1 MSESVGVAGLLEG
14 RLALVTGAGS
24 GIGRAIALAFAASGA
39 RVVLT
44 DLAVD
49 ACAETAGAIRGKGG
63 QAWARALDVTDK
75 DACVRIVGEIGQEAG
90 DIDVLVNSA
99 GILVREGID
108 SPRAHELLRRVTDV
122 NYFGSFN
129 TIHACLPA
137 LRRSRGN
144 IVNVASGAALVAQ
157 AGCIGYSSS
166 KAALKLLTQTLAV
179 DLADDGIRVN
189 ALAPGLIETPMTDAT
204 RSDPARLAHFL
215 RRTPMHRTGQP
226 GEVAAAAVFL
236 ASPLASYVNGVT
248 LPVDGGLLAT

>member
-1 MSESVGVAGLLEG
+1 MNESPGIAELLNG

-44 DLAVD
+44 DVAVGGCEQT
-49 ACAETAGAIRGKGG
+49 AAEIRAKGG
-63 QAWARALDVTDK
+63 QAWAKALDVTVI
-75 DACVRIVGEIGQEAG
+75 DACADTARVIGAEIG

-108 SPRAHELLRRVTDV
+108 SPRAHELVRRVTDV

-144 IVNVASGAALVAQ
+144 IVNVASGAAFVAQ

-179 DLADDGIRVN
+179 DLARDGIRVN
-189 ALAPGLIETPMTDAT
+189 ALAPGVIETPMTEAT
-204 RSDPARLAHFL
+204 RSNPEVLARFMH
-215 RRTPMHRTGQP
+215 RTPMHRPGQP
-226 GEVAAAAVFL
+226 EEVAATAVFL
-236 ASPLASYVNGVT
+236 ASRLASYVNGVT
-248 LPVDGGLLAT
+248 LAVDGGLLAT